1 MSRHTFNWFPVLDT
15 DDLVFNSVIQPSGVA
30 RPGQF
35 PLFLGC
41 FLSLQVFQDC
51 PEAPPPPKILAT
63 PSSHCQSS

>member
-1 MSRHTFNWFPVLDT
+1 MSRHTFSWFPVLDT

-51 PEAPPPPKILAT
+51 PEAPTTSQNSCYPQFTLSK
-63 PSSHCQSS
+63 